1 MAQPS
6 KVGPIFLTIFALP
19 FLGGGLFFLYGL
31 LFSNPNFHASNL
43 AAGLF
48 VASFFVLVGAGLIFA
63 GFKGYGLLKKQ
74 AALQEANP
82 LSPWLWRT
90 DWALRRSEG
99 ANRKSYIGAWIAAAF
114 CTLITAPFM
123 LGMIP
128 DLLRKSDPRVFIV
141 LGFNLFSAILIVNAI
156 RLTIRHERF
165 GNDYCEF
172 DPLPISPG
180 RRMTGRIQLHF
191 ETQASHGIDL
201 RLSCVRRIVTGSGK
215 NQTTN
220 KVTLWQADKNI
231 PSSAL
236 ELGPLG
242 RAIPVEFDVPADA
255 LITDQSN
262 PSDQILWLL
271 HAQANVP
278 GVDYSDDFELPVF
291 RTADSPQPAA
301 DSSASLGP
309 ESFGSSVTS
318 NFGFAAE
325 RGVHQDS
332 GAVSQPERTK
342 VIVSMHDGG
351 TEFYFPPFRT
361 PARALML
368 LVVALVF
375 SGAVYALIHNHV
387 PLPFT
392 LLFALGDLVVI
403 FGFFHVTFGS
413 ARIGV
418 GNGEIL
424 SRRGILGL
432 GTTKRFPLSE
442 VAAIIPVA
450 SAQQGATFNDNSIYS
465 IQLQTKSGQRVTLA
479 DEISSGQET
488 RWVVSQLET
497 LAGMKLDTHVEVSLP
512 LGVQSRPAQL
522 RRGPSNVRV
531 QTSGS
536 SWVAFAVFGAMVLAM
551 FAWRTKWNVG
561 ARSVRANASR
571 TISRTAAGSRPR
583 PVPPRVFSDPL
594 TEAGV
599 TRLLALPPQAQAEEL
614 FERLI
619 GHDER
624 ALEVF
629 GQQFDGWIGRVS
641 QSDRMSQ
648 LLQRSEFSK
657 DLRVRLAHVDMS
669 LVLQGFHENQQ
680 AADSLMNRASTDPQY
695 RAWAVFY
702 LGMLA
707 ARGVDYGHIHQALL
721 HYARDDKDPSVR
733 RWAVEGLRFLAK
745 DEVLDELFISF
756 TQDPSM
762 KVRDR
767 AGCNIAACG
776 IFTRKQRIRM
786 VPKLIDLATDPKTNG
801 QMRSWSFLAL
811 QEITDAN
818 VPADALAWN
827 RWYADHGAE
836 KMAEFERLEW
846 YQVRGDQ

>member
-6 KVGPIFLTIFALP
+6 KVGPVFLTIFALP

-31 LFSNPNFHASNL
+31 LVSSPNVHASNL
-43 AAGLF
+43 ATGLF

-63 GFKGYGLLKKQ
+63 GFKGYALLKKQ

-90 DWALRRSEG
+90 DWALSRAER
-99 ANRKSYIGAWIAAAF
+99 ANKRSYIGAWIAAAF

-123 LGMIP
+123 PGMIP
-128 DLLRKSDPRVFIV
+128 DLLRKGDARVFMV
-141 LGFNLFSAILIVNAI
+141 LGFNLFSAILIINAI
-156 RLTIRHERF
+156 RATIRHERF
-165 GNDYCEF
+165 GNSYCEF

-180 RRMTGRIQLHF
+180 RRMTGRIQLRF
-191 ETQASHGIDL
+191 ETQTSHGIDL

-215 NQTTN
+215 NQTTS
-220 KVTLWQADKNI
+220 KIALWQADKNM
-231 PSSAL
+231 PSGAL
-236 ELGPLG
+236 EPGPLG
-242 RAIPVEFDVPADA
+242 CAIPVEFDLPADA
-255 LITDQSN
+255 LVTDQSN
-262 PSDQILWLL
+262 PRDQILWLL
-271 HAQANVP
+271 HAQADVP

-291 RTADSPQPAA
+291 RTADSPQPAT
-301 DSSASLGP
+301 DSSTSSAQ
-309 ESFGSSVTS
+309 ESFGGSTS
-318 NFGFAAE
+318 NFGFVTARSVDA
-325 RGVHQDS
+325 DS

-351 TEFYFPPFRT
+351 TEFYFPPLRT

-392 LLFALGDLVVI
+392 ALFAFGDLLVI
-403 FGFFHVTFGS
+403 FGFFHVTFDS

-432 GTTKRFPLSE
+432 GGTKRFPCSE
-442 VAAIIPVA
+442 VSAILPVG
-450 SAQQGATFNDNSIYS
+450 SVQQGGASGDNSIYS
-465 IQLQTKSGQRVTLA
+465 IQLQTKSGQKVTLA
-479 DEISSGQET
+479 DELSSRQEA

-497 LAGMKLDTHVEVSLP
+497 LAGLKLDTHVEVSLP
-512 LGVQSRPAQL
+512 LGVQSQPVQL
-522 RRGPSNVRV
+522 RREPSNVRV

-536 SWVAFAVFGAMVLAM
+536 SGVAFAVFGVMVLAM
-551 FAWRTKWNVG
+551 FAWQARWNVG
-561 ARSVRANASR
+561 ARSVRANTSRAASR
-571 TISRTAAGSRPR
+571 SIASSRPR
-583 PVPPRVFSDPL
+583 PVPPRVFSGPL
-594 TEAGV
+594 TGADV
-599 TRLLALPPQAQAEEL
+599 TRVLALAPQAQAEEL

-624 ALEVF
+624 ALEIF
-629 GQQFDGWIGRVS
+629 GQQFDGWIGRIN

-648 LLQRSEFSK
+648 LLQRAQFSK
-657 DLRVRLAHVDMS
+657 DLRVRLAHVDMN
-669 LVLQGFHENQQ
+669 LALQGFHENQQ
-680 AADSLMNRASTDPQY
+680 AVDSLMNRAGTDPQY

-707 ARGVDYGHIHQALL
+707 ARGVDYDRIHQALL
-721 HYARDDKDPSVR
+721 NYARNDKDPNVR
-733 RWAVEGLRFLAK
+733 QWAVEGLRFLAK
-745 DEVLDELFISF
+745 EEVLDELFTSF
-756 TQDPSM
+756 TEDPSM

-767 AGCNIAACG
+767 AGCNIADCG
-776 IFTRKQRIRM
+776 IFTRKQRMRM
-786 VPKLIDLATDPKTNG
+786 VPKLIDLATDSKTNA

-827 RWYADHGAE
+827 RWYADHGAD
-836 KMAEFERLEW
+836 KMAEFARLEW
-846 YQVRGDQ
+846 WQVRGDE